1 MDCLT
6 IGMALA
12 ILLLVGFSVLGLVLE
27 TPAMTWV
34 FGYLALIG
42 SVPLLWLSLSKP
54 IGERYGARGIQVF
67 NRVLVSA
74 ALVELALPV
83 VVFFVS
89 GPVAADSNPAITMP
103 LVLFFNVVA
112 LALYGIWW
120 RARSR

>member
-89 GPVAADSNPAITMP
+89 GAVAADSNPAITMP